1 MLLLIIKYLKL
12 FESILTNISNIV
24 DRVGSDLNQSLLLL
38 RRVGTSDTRGSCLR
52 IKRKRRKFSQTCQKS
67 REKKMSLKQVENK
80 CSLNDIVNDIPESL
94 SPDGFKFLSSFL
106 LVPDDPL

>member
-1 MLLLIIKYLKL
+1 
-12 FESILTNISNIV
+12 
-24 DRVGSDLNQSLLLL
+24 
-38 RRVGTSDTRGSCLR
+38 
-52 IKRKRRKFSQTCQKS
+52 
-67 REKKMSLKQVENK
+67 MSLKQVENK